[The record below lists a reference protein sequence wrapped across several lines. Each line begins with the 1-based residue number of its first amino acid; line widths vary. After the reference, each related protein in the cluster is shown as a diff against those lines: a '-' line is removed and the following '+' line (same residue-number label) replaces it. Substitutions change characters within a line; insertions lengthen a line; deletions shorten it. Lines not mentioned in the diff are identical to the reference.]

1 MISVETAKV
10 YRAGGRRFFTLRA
23 AAVGAARE
31 KIRANCDCDYCDHS
45 EMPGCPTEHLLCRY
59 HDGSAHAEEVMRRL
73 ANLYMRAYRASRAR
87 ATEPKE

>member
-23 AAVGAARE
+23 AAVGAARA
-31 KIRANCDCDYCDHS
+31 KLHANCDCDYIDH
-45 EMPGCPTEHLLCRY
+45 EGYGRQHLSCHY
-59 HDGSAHAEEVMRRL
+59 HDGSEHAEEVLRRL